1 MSATGNLA
9 TDYPDGGVGLRSLP
23 ANFCRRRGRRR
34 NRATLCHLSLQTV
47 LALDGQSL
55 GGSQDGLRRKLSAGC
70 LDDCSIDV
78 NGVVAFSVAI
88 AVGSYY
94 LLDNCRCFTRNRT
107 SLDALV
113 ILSALTAMLHEISTD
128 SHDPTLAVTQN
139 AYRASAVLATL
150 KGSDRVRGLQA
161 MAEAL
166 ESAIEEILEAN
177 TLDLEMSREMA
188 MPELIVEWLKLT
200 PERLNAAIEI
210 LNHLTQLPDP
220 TLRTINASYQIE
232 RSQTYCQL
240 MPLGT
245 IALIYEAFPELA
257 AIAAGLC
264 LKTGNSLILRGSSE
278 ASHTN
283 AVIYQTLQLA
293 LEDAGLPLGCL
304 EALPADS
311 GCSIKDLVTKDRYLN
326 LVIPYGRPSLVKQ
339 VTNLATA
346 PVLRSAMGNCYLYWS
361 DSGDLDVAR
370 WAIIDSHASEPD
382 PVNAIEKVLVSR
394 SQKSTSLVRLF
405 NSLAEQGFQLR
416 GDEQLVADYPKQ
428 LSPANETEWGEAYLA
443 KIVAF
448 KVVEDIE
455 DAIAWLNRYSSG
467 HADCLVSESYHE
479 SHLFSRR
486 IDSALVY
493 INTSPRFSR
502 NPKSG
507 DSVFLGM
514 SNQKGYRRGL
524 VGLETLTTLKQVVQG
539 DRRF

>member
-1 MSATGNLA
+1 MVSEIP
-9 TDYPDGGVGLRSLP
+9 TDFP
-23 ANFCRRRGRRR
+23 
-34 NRATLCHLSLQTV
+34 
-47 LALDGQSL
+47 
-55 GGSQDGLRRKLSAGC
+55 
-70 LDDCSIDV
+70 
-78 NGVVAFSVAI
+78 
-88 AVGSYY
+88 
-94 LLDNCRCFTRNRT
+94 
-107 SLDALV
+107 
-113 ILSALTAMLHEISTD
+113 
-128 SHDPTLAVTQN
+128 DPTLAVTQS
-139 AYRASAVLATL
+139 AYRASAILATL
-150 KGSDRVRGLQA
+150 KGSDRVRGIQA
-161 MAEAL
+161 MSEAL
-166 ESAIEEILEAN
+166 QSAIEEILEAN
-177 TLDLEMSREMA
+177 TLDLETSREMA

-210 LNHLTQLPDP
+210 LNRLSELPDP

-245 IALIYEAFPELA
+245 IALIYEAFPELG

-283 AVIYQTLQLA
+283 TAIYQTLQLA
-293 LEDAGLPLGCL
+293 LEDAGLPIGCL
-304 EALPADS
+304 ETLPAES
-311 GCSIKDLVTKDRYLN
+311 GSSIKDLVTKDRYLN

-416 GDEQLVADYPKQ
+416 GDEQLVSDYPKQ
-428 LSPANETEWGEAYLA
+428 LSPADENEWGETYLA

-455 DAIAWLNRYSSG
+455 DAIAWMNRYSSG

-479 SHLFSRR
+479 SHLFARR